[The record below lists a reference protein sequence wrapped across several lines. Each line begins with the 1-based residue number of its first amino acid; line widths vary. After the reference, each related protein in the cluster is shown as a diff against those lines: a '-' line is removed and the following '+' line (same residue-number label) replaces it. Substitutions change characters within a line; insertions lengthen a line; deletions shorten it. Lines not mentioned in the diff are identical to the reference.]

1 MLKKVLVTGLIRDG
15 DLLLQGL
22 EQQSFPISAAL
33 WYYLPEA
40 ERWRLVIASQF
51 VDSQGPMAAYM
62 LVQRVLATL
71 ERPTLLLSDVSVVSP
86 HGADFQD
93 LCLDEIVL
101 RDTPDVQAQ
110 LDEATADKEKAEA
123 RLVEITGK
131 VFKFLERYDYRSME

>member
-1 MLKKVLVTGLIRDG
+1 MLKKVLVTDLIRDG
-15 DLLLQGL
+15 GRLVHGL

-51 VDSQGPMAAYM
+51 VDSQGPMAAYV

-86 HGADFQD
+86 HGADFRD
-93 LCLDEIVL
+93 LCLAVGRMPMTTGPWHTEIQNVVFEDAYIYL
-101 RDTPDVQAQ
+101 WPNQQA
-110 LDEATADKEKAEA
+110 
-123 RLVEITGK
+123 G
-131 VFKFLERYDYRSME
+131 